1 MIAYFLFKPKQNILK
16 NIKYK
21 RQIQPDYLMLFIIL
35 ISFLCFSCHS
45 KIEYIDFIANLDRA
59 HEVNNIILDNPE
71 DLVKKTDK
79 EIKGRIIS
87 FTNFNGKDALYIDH
101 WHDLETYGF
110 VLLTLNSEELHF
122 SFDFLFPDILPTTVH
137 AHPAGSSEAGI
148 YIEDDSKQK
157 YIFSFNIEDYS
168 FKKEKRELILAT
180 VNPSN
185 NKKHIL
191 NKIPFNFPI
200 NTWFHNSIEVK
211 NKIISFKTLNKTF
224 KISLEKNLNVS
235 KRNKIALYQKNSGA
249 YYTNFRLYNE
259 DLDINNTI
267 ESTIESH
274 KKYIHTLETEDIY
287 CRKEWSKLIKKV
299 LIGTT
304 TKNSLIAPSESLYKY
319 QLKILK
325 NSQLVFS
332 YGIIPVSW
340 KNLHPTE
347 FKIEIQNDDQSQTLF
362 SEKLYPLTN
371 PDHQKW
377 QEAVIDLSQYEGKT
391 IDILFKTNA
400 VPANRDNLRNKIITY
415 AAWGHPRIVSKTPV
429 GKKKNIILISLDTL
443 RKDRLGIYDPN
454 ITFTPNIDNFAR
466 QCYAFTNAIS
476 QSSWTSPSHM
486 TMFTS
491 LYTSQHNVYSVRH
504 KLEDNIITLA
514 EVLQQEEYITAAV
527 TGGGYVAGEL
537 GFHQGF
543 DSYFDSYSKIIP
555 EDMTEVEHNVSLS
568 IDWLKKYK
576 NNPFF
581 LFLHTY
587 EIHSPFNHYDFIDE
601 KTKEKSEYFF
611 RQNFYETLYNPD
623 APFTLQESIEIVNK
637 LYNGGIA
644 FTDRVL
650 GPLFDYLK
658 ESGLYENTIIILTSD
673 HGETMGE
680 HRDIFPQ
687 RLFNHGHSLYEELV
701 RVPLLIHLP
710 GQQSNIKADKMA
722 GLIDL
727 FPTVCSLLDIKV
739 PGQCNG
745 RSLFPIEDYE
755 ENILFMESHSEPQ
768 RYRRQVAVRTPEYKY
783 ILSQNMDKI
792 AEEFPHASIP
802 ESEFYML
809 TDDPEE
815 LENIVKSQSE
825 TSKTFR
831 ETVISFMDAV
841 QKESLSER
849 TANLRQV
856 NPELLKRLKSL
867 GYLK

>member
-1 MIAYFLFKPKQNILK
+1 MLLFLLS
-16 NIKYK
+16 
-21 RQIQPDYLMLFIIL
+21 LVLC
-35 ISFLCFSCHS
+35 SFCQS
-45 KIEYIDFIANLDRA
+45 KIEYYDFIDNLDVA
-59 HEVNNIILDNPE
+59 
-71 DLVKKTDK
+71 K
-79 EIKGRIIS
+79 EIRNSALDWLPQLTTGKGDIKNQPIIS
-87 FTNFNGKDALYIDH
+87 LIKENETDILYFEA
-101 WHDLETYGF
+101 WHDLKLSHIDLYTIN
-110 VLLTLNSEELHF
+110 TNDTSF
-122 SFDFLFPDILPTTVH
+122 SINILIPDMNPTIIH
-137 AHPAGSSEAGI
+137 AHPSGRSEASI
-148 YIEDDSKQK
+148 YICDRNKNLL
-157 YIFSFNIEDYS
+157 FFGFNILDLD
-168 FKKEKRELILAT
+168 KKKGKREFTISFQPHNEHSRKTLLITPL
-180 VNPSN
+180 
-185 NKKHIL
+185 
-191 NKIPFNFPI
+191 NFPLDKWI
-200 NTWFHNSIEVK
+200 NCSIEIK
-211 NKIISFKTLNKTF
+211 NDIIHFKTLDKEFNVPKNISFNEERICLSINNCGVYFSDMKVNGSFINSLQAQDYVINKQHDY
-224 KISLEKNLNVS
+224 IQAQPDE
-235 KRNKIALYQKNSGA
+235 YYYKNSK
-249 YYTNFRLYNE
+249 N
-259 DLDINNTI
+259 
-267 ESTIESH
+267 SH
-274 KKYIHTLETEDIY
+274 
-287 CRKEWSKLIKKV
+287 LIKKV

-304 TKNSLIAPSESLYKY
+304 TKNSLIAPDGSLFKY
-319 QLKILK
+319 QITIPE
-325 NSQLVFS
+325 NSALAFS

-340 KNLHPTE
+340 KNSHPTE
-347 FKIEIQNDDQSQTLF
+347 FKVEIQNNDQSQTLF
-362 SEKLYPLTN
+362 TEKLHPLTN

-377 QEAVIDLSQYEGKT
+377 QEAVIDLSPYEGKT
-391 IDILFKTNA
+391 VDIIFKTDA
-400 VPANRDNLRNKIITY
+400 KHTRQDNVRNKFITY

-476 QSSWTSPSHM
+476 QSGWTSPSHM

-504 KLEDNIITLA
+504 RLEDDIITLA
-514 EVLQQEEYITAAV
+514 EVLQQEDYMTAAV

-555 EDMTEVEHNVSLS
+555 EGMTEVEHNVSLS

-587 EIHSPFNHYDFIDE
+587 EIHAPFNHYDFIDE

-611 RQNFYETLYNPD
+611 RQNFYETLYNTD
-623 APFTLQESIEIVNK
+623 APFSLQESIEIVNK

-644 FTDRVL
+644 FTDKVL

-658 ESGLYENTIIILTSD
+658 DSGLYENTIIIFTSD

-680 HRDIFPQ
+680 HKDIFPQ
-687 RLFNHGHSLYEELV
+687 RLFTHGHSLYEEIV
-701 RVPLLIHLP
+701 NVPLIIHLP
-710 GQQSNIKADKMA
+710 GQQEEIKVDKMV

-745 RSLFPIEDYE
+745 HSLFPVE
-755 ENILFMESHSEPQ
+755 EYKENLLFLENHSEPQ

-792 AEEFPHASIP
+792 AQEFPHASIP
-802 ESEFYML
+802 GSELYML

-815 LENIVKSQSE
+815 LENLVESQSE

-841 QKESLSER
+841 QKESLQER